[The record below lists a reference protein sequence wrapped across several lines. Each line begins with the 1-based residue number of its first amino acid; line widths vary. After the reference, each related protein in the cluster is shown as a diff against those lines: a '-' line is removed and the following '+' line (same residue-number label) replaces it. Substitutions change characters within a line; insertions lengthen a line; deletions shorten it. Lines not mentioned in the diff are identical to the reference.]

1 MRYVMIFDMSC
12 KNTVKNITETFNNST
27 HRITFMDSKYQMKH
41 NANNVLKNMHIN
53 VSHKNYQDGL

>member
-1 MRYVMIFDMSC
+1 M
-12 KNTVKNITETFNNST
+12 K
-27 HRITFMDSKYQMKH
+27 SKYQMKH